1 MVPPVRSQ
9 FLPATR
15 AHERNPGQFCRAPPL
30 AACPSKSSEHLKD
43 FTIDIDSRNGDLAR
57 VAAALARHQ
66 VTLRAGAA
74 VNTGRRFVARF
85 VQSDTEA
92 TRNALDAAGVPFE
105 EGHIVPVQLA
115 GRAGELAALLTTLSN
130 GGVGVRALY
139 LTSTSGGGLEVAVAP
154 TNVARALRAL
164 KPTG

>member
-1 MVPPVRSQ
+1 M
-9 FLPATR
+9 
-15 AHERNPGQFCRAPPL
+15 
-30 AACPSKSSEHLKD
+30 KD

-57 VAAALARHQ
+57 VAAALARYK

-85 VQSDTEA
+85 VPSDIEA
-92 TRNALDAAGVPFE
+92 TRNALDVAGVPFE
-105 EGHIVPVQLA
+105 EGHIVPVRLA
-115 GRAGELAALLTTLSN
+115 GHAGELAALLTRLAN

-154 TNVARALRAL
+154 TNVARTLRAL
-164 KPTG
+164 NQKDQVQGGS